1 MKNQI
6 HLKNESMYNFIV
18 KKNEISII
26 PNFIKIYLF
35 FLMNSQFFKK
45 FLLKKNN
52 LI

>member
-35 FLMNSQFFKK
+35 FLINEFSIFQKIF
-45 FLLKKNN
+45 
-52 LI
+52 I

>member
-35 FLMNSQFFKK
+35 
-45 FLLKKNN
+45 LLINEFSIFQK
-52 LI
+52 IFI